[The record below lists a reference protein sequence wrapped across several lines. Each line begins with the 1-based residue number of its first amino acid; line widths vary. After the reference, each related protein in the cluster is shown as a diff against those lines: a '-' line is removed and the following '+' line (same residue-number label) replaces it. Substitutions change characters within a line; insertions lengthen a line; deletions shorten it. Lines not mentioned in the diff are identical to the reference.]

1 MQISGISAVILVIF
15 IFFAV
20 QSVGGYLQIKRYQ
33 EAVKR
38 VHKLGNVGIGQ
49 RRGSLLNAHVAIIAC
64 DKEGII
70 TGAEVLDGISVWAD
84 FHPVD
89 TFLGKKLV
97 GTSIFEF
104 LEMTEGFSKKEF
116 KKYQGYIRAL
126 EALEVRLTDRE
137 LTREQE
143 KYMDKKFG
151 KDRKKGKSGL

>member
-15 IFFAV
+15 IFLAV

-97 GTSIFEF
+97 EDESEYVVLVHARLDLRAHLVGRSPYPCRQVLLVHSISY
-104 LEMTEGFSKKEF
+104 LRWK
-116 KKYQGYIRAL
+116 
-126 EALEVRLTDRE
+126 
-137 LTREQE
+137 
-143 KYMDKKFG
+143 
-151 KDRKKGKSGL
+151 

>member
-15 IFFAV
+15 IFLAV

-116 KKYQGYIRAL
+116 KK
-126 EALEVRLTDRE
+126 
-137 LTREQE
+137 
-143 KYMDKKFG
+143 
-151 KDRKKGKSGL
+151 DRKSVV